1 MAVGERQVK
10 NNHYKHA
17 SEQRGRGEE
26 EVGYKCCHE
35 SAYLHSNLTA
45 QGQAVSPT
53 AGEPHATD
61 TASDVSRRDLLTVC
75 RYGQRSFARRSSVL
89 PDVTGSI
96 LDLSL

>member
-10 NNHYKHA
+10 NNLYKHA
-17 SEQRGRGEE
+17 SEQRGKGVEE

-35 SAYLHSNLTA
+35 SEYLHSNLTA

-61 TASDVSRRDLLTVC
+61 TASDVSRRDLLAVC
-75 RYGQRSFARRSSVL
+75 VQSAKFCRQSIVF

-96 LDLSL
+96 LDLNL

>member
-1 MAVGERQVK
+1 MTLNKKKKKEKETETMIMDECG
-10 NNHYKHA
+10 
-17 SEQRGRGEE
+17 
-26 EVGYKCCHE
+26 HE
-35 SAYLHSNLTA
+35 SAGLHSNLTA

-75 RYGQRSFARRSSVL
+75 RYSQRSFARRSIVL